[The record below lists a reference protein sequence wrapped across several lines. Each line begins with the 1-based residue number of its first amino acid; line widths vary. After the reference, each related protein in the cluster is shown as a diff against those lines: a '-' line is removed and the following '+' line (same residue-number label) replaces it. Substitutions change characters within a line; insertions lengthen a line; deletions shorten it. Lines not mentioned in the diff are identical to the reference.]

1 MKKMLKAL
9 TVTVLMIVFIAGYAN
24 AGVWE
29 TVKTWLTWEVLALIV
44 STLLALAGGVLGLMF
59 RKISRTFKEAGEFM
73 TTLGT
78 SIEDRRITRDE
89 LAGII
94 KEGRDIFEVWR

>member
-1 MKKMLKAL
+1 MKKMFITVIVTFLLSAVL
-9 TVTVLMIVFIAGYAN
+9 TGYVN
-24 AGVWE
+24 AGVWG
-29 TVKTWLTWEVLALIV
+29 TVKTWLTGEVLALIA
-44 STLLALAGGVLGLMF
+44 STLLALAGGTLGLMF

-78 SIEDRRITRDE
+78 AIEDRRITRDE

-94 KEGRDIFEVWR
+94 KEGQDIFEVWR